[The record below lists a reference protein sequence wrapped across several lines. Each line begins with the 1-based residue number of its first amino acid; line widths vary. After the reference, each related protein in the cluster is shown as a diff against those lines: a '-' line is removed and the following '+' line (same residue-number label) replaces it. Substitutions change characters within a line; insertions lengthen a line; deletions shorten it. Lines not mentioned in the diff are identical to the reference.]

1 MKKSFVA
8 ARKSRTRGL
17 NSKALNRNDRGAE
30 KRSRRMRQSLRD
42 FPGLFPL
49 HPGEARHRIAPTVS
63 LTAEPEEIL
72 HAHA

>member
-1 MKKSFVA
+1 
-8 ARKSRTRGL
+8 
-17 NSKALNRNDRGAE
+17 
-30 KRSRRMRQSLRD
+30 MRQSLRD

-63 LTAEPEEIL
+63 LTAEPEEIF